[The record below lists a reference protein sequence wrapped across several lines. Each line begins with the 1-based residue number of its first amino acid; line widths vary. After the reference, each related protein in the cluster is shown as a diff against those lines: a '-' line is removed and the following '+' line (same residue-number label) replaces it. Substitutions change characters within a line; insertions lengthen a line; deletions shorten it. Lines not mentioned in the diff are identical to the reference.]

1 MRNLVAVLCL
11 ALFLPSCLTEQIWGW
26 ASDSYAVN
34 PEPVAVGMNSGG
46 ELMILVATDG
56 ESSPSFA
63 FKLPSDWE
71 SKTALSVDSSGA
83 TIHAPIALRPSA
95 LPAGGQSS
103 LAPSEQPWYLRHDFD
118 NGSVD
123 ILIKQGEAYLVVGT
137 AQLPS
142 QRHWGRISLA
152 VLLSPATL
160 TIDMITF
167 LTTSIFFSWL
177 ESPFGDHDHD
187 DDHHRHGNSSEPE
200 PSNEKPD
207 GIIYPAKA
215 PSDE

>member
-1 MRNLVAVLCL
+1 MRNLAAVLCL

-34 PEPVAVGMNSGG
+34 PEPVAAGMNSEG
-46 ELMILVATDG
+46 EVMILVATDG

-63 FKLPSDWE
+63 SKLPSDWE
-71 SKTALSVDSSGA
+71 TKTALSVDSSSA
-83 TIHAPIALRPSA
+83 TIHAPIALKPSP
-95 LPAGGQSS
+95 LPTGGQSS
-103 LAPSEQPWYLRHDFD
+103 LTPSELPWYLRHDFD

-123 ILIKQGEAYLVVGT
+123 ILTKREEAYLVVGT

-142 QRHWGRISLA
+142 ERHWGRISLA
-152 VLLSPATL
+152 ALMSPVTL
-160 TIDMITF
+160 TIDTITF
-167 LTTSIFFSWL
+167 ITTSIFFSWL

-187 DDHHRHGNSSEPE
+187 DDHRRHKNPSESE

-215 PSDE
+215 PSGE